1 MQERAEKNVQTPMGG
16 ILLEMRSITKVYDNG
31 VLANENVDF
40 SVRRGEIHALMGE
53 NGAGK
58 STLMKV
64 LFGNERPDRGTIV
77 YDGQPRQI
85 DSPQKAVSLGI
96 GMVYQHFN
104 LAEELSVAENIVVGM
119 EPNSG
124 IFFDKRGAAEVVDR
138 LAEKYG
144 FNVKAEELIR
154 NISVS
159 QKQKVEILKSL
170 YRNSH
175 LIILDEPTA
184 VLTPQETQELFK
196 QLLLL
201 KEGGYTIIFISHK
214 IDEVQ
219 AICDRLTIMRAGRVM
234 GTYEVKEL
242 TARDISRLMV
252 GRDAVQTIE
261 KPPMEE
267 GGTVLKIRGLSC
279 VDRHGITVLDHV
291 SLDLHAGCI
300 LGVAGVEG
308 SGQKELAEILGGL
321 QQPSEGTFE
330 LLGRPGNEL
339 SIRERRDLGMS
350 YIHEDRMTYGVARE
364 ESITEN
370 YISTR
375 CDDPELGGRFLL
387 SGKKEAQLASQLT
400 ERFSVHC
407 KSPSVPVKMLSG
419 GNIQKVVVVR
429 EMSTNPKVL
438 IASQPTR
445 GIDVGAAE
453 TIHKALL
460 AARQGGC
467 AILLVSSDL
476 NEVLELSDR
485 LIVMHG
491 GRITGFFPDVKKL
504 TEEELGLYML
514 GLAQQSEEEL
524 TGLYDDGEGGACT
537 C

>member
-1 MQERAEKNVQTPMGG
+1 MQERAEKTVQTPTGG
-16 ILLEMRSITKVYDNG
+16 VLLEMHGITKVYDNG
-31 VLANENVDF
+31 VLANENVAF

-64 LFGNERPDRGTIV
+64 LFGNEQPDRGTII
-77 YDGQPRQI
+77 YDGQPQQI
-85 DSPQKAVSLGI
+85 DSPQKAVALGI

-104 LAEELSVAENIVVGM
+104 LAEDLSVAENIVVGM
-119 EPNSG
+119 EPGAG
-124 IFFDKRGAAEVVDR
+124 IFFNSAGAAHTVNQ

-144 FNVKAEELIR
+144 FNVKAEELVR
-154 NISVS
+154 NISVG

-219 AICDRLTIMRAGRVM
+219 AICDRLTIMRAGKVM

-252 GRDAVQTIE
+252 GRDAVQSIE
-261 KPPMEE
+261 KPPLEE
-267 GGTVLKIRGLSC
+267 GEAVLRVRGLSC
-279 VDRHGITVLDHV
+279 VDKHGITVLDRV
-291 SLDLHAGCI
+291 SLDLRAGCI

-308 SGQKELAEILGGL
+308 SGQKELTEIIAGL
-321 QQPSEGTFE
+321 QQPSEGTFH
-330 LLGRPGNEL
+330 LLGQKGNGL
-339 SIRERRDLGMS
+339 SIKALRGLGLS

-364 ESITEN
+364 ETITEN
-370 YISTR
+370 YVSTR
-375 CDDPELGGRFLL
+375 CDDPALGSRLLL
-387 SGKKEAQLASQLT
+387 SGKKEARLAEELT
-400 ERFSVHC
+400 RRFTVRC

-419 GNIQKVVVVR
+419 GNIQKVVVAR
-429 EMSTNPKVL
+429 EMSSGPKVL

-453 TIHKALL
+453 MIHKALL
-460 AARQGGC
+460 EARQSGC

-476 NEVLELSDR
+476 NEVLELSDH
-485 LIVMHG
+485 LLVMHG
-491 GRITGFFPDVKKL
+491 GRVTGYFADVKKL

-514 GLAQQSEEEL
+514 GLAQQTDEEMA
-524 TGLYDDGEGGACT
+524 GLYTDAKGEAPLC
-537 C
+537 